1 MSAVPF
7 ARNVTTLPTPAPFW
21 GPSQPYLCSRDGGS
35 RELKLRRSRCGL
47 QELRRRFP
55 QLSPTYDAAAD
66 ARALAASDDCGCAY
80 YVAGQYGVCEAVD
93 RAIAEC
99 SSRCPGQAACRV
111 VDLSP
116 GTCLGGSPA
125 ASGDGDDDE
134 EDDGL
139 DEDACPAGR
148 YAFASEPCGS
158 MHRLQGVGS
167 MANTLKVW
175 VELATRLDANLVHNP
190 LSLCLERNQ
199 AGDVFAPLLGLPR
212 EPAACTPRRLWRVA
226 RKRGW
231 PILNVTLVPEGSHL
245 PFEVPFSVDGAY
257 RQATSLAMDAAARWP
272 EAEAVV
278 FNLVGCPW
286 VRTWDASRG
295 FRAATG
301 SWFRAGLRR
310 EGLPP
315 LPPLHVARKPGGPSA
330 ISAGTLLPAA
340 HAHDASSGAARPA
353 LVAIHYR
360 YGDIAPSIRR
370 LGSGKH
376 GEPTGGRMVSEAERF
391 YVSSM
396 TSIVGVVSGLF
407 AMRSSPFSFDETQLV
422 VFSEGSR
429 DDPPFKE
436 LAAKFPQA
444 QIVLES
450 EGGRYTP
457 NPQLLRQLRLMAAAD
472 VLITSCGSM
481 GAMLAVLHWRGVT
494 LQHPCTAQLFG
505 NRSEAAQRT
514 LPFAEDGSFD
524 SAGFLRLW
532 EAARAD
538 EGAQHSGHEAA
549 TAAATAETEAS
560 SLAAT
565 QALPGDETRAK
576 SAVQQQSAELPR
588 AAASQPA
595 PELRPSAGRDGNA
608 AADASSSSAASV
620 AKSLW
625 ARSGW

>member
-1 MSAVPF
+1 MAWPANATPPHS
-7 ARNVTTLPTPAPFW
+7 TPAPFW
-21 GPSQPYLCSRDGGS
+21 GPMQPYLCSRDGGS
-35 RELKLRRSRCGL
+35 RELKLRRSRCDP

-55 QLSPTYDAAAD
+55 QLGPTYDTAGD

-99 SSRCPGQAACRV
+99 SSRCPGAACRI
-111 VDLSP
+111 VDLFPS
-116 GTCLGGSPA
+116 TCLGGSPA
-125 ASGDGDDDE
+125 ASGDGDGDEDDGD
-134 EDDGL
+134 DDGL
-139 DEDACPAGR
+139 DDDACPPGR

-212 EPAACTPRRLWRVA
+212 EPAACTPRRLWRVS

-286 VRTWDASRG
+286 VRAWDSSRG

-315 LPPLHVARKPGGPSA
+315 LPPLHVARKSGGPSA
-330 ISAGTLLPAA
+330 VSAGTLLPAA
-340 HAHDASSGAARPA
+340 HAHASSGAARPP

-360 YGDIAPSIRR
+360 YGDMASAVRR

-376 GEPTGGRMVSEAERF
+376 GTPSDGKRVSEAERF

-396 TSIVGVVSGLF
+396 TSIVGVVERLF
-407 AMRSSPFSFDETQLV
+407 AMRSSPFSFDDTQLV

-429 DDPPFKE
+429 DDPPFME
-436 LAAKFPQA
+436 LAARFPQA

-505 NRSEAAQRT
+505 NHSEAAQRT
-514 LPFAEDGSFD
+514 MPFSEDGSFD
-524 SAGFLRLW
+524 SARFLRLW

-538 EGAQHSGHEAA
+538 EGAQHAGEAAA

-565 QALPGDETRAK
+565 HALPADETRAK
-576 SAVQQQSAELPR
+576 GAVQQQSAELPQ
-588 AAASQPA
+588 AVASQPA
-595 PELRPSAGRDGNA
+595 PAYGNATADGNA
-608 AADASSSSAASV
+608 TVDAPSSSTATV